1 MRLRWNM
8 VSLLAGCALAACGPK
23 ADAPQADSAAAAAAA
38 AATPATL
45 FDRLGGKSAIATVI
59 DGFVANVAADARIN
73 KRFSRVAG
81 DTAAMRQF
89 KAKLVDQVCQGSGG
103 PCTYTGL
110 DMKKAHEGMALTDA
124 DFDALVE
131 DLVKALDAAAVPQKE
146 KDELLGVLGP
156 MRADMVTKK

>member
-1 MRLRWNM
+1 MRLRWNA
-8 VSLLAGCALAACGPK
+8 VPLLAGCALSACTPK
-23 ADAPQADSAAAAAAA
+23 ADVPNADSAAAAV
-38 AATPATL
+38 AATAPTTL
-45 FDRLGGKSAIATVI
+45 FDRLGGKAAITTVV

-73 KRFSRVAG
+73 KHFGRVAG

-103 PCTYTGL
+103 PCTYAGM
-110 DMKKAHEGMALTDA
+110 DMKKTHEGMALTDA

-156 MRADMVTKK
+156 MRADIVTKK